1 MKTGKVGRKVSIQAK
16 AKIKF
21 VSVREFIEANH
32 LSRNTVYQGI
42 RDGTIPSIRISKK
55 KILVPIDAL
64 QRMLDSTNK

>member
-1 MKTGKVGRKVSIQAK
+1 MSSQELAK
-16 AKIKF
+16 RKF

-64 QRMLDSTNK
+64 ERILDSAKQYTEGSSSS